1 MNCKF
6 LALAVADIEERIDI
20 SDELLEAYI
29 DPVYEKGKH
38 FSSQVLI
45 NGIVKDNTDEDT
57 LAGILQDYLR
67 EYVEF
72 AKVQK
77 VEFRT
82 TPIKK
87 NHGVYGFRRTG

>member
-1 MNCKF
+1 MNRKF

-29 DPVYEKGKH
+29 DPVYENGMQ
-38 FSSQVLI
+38 FSGQVLI
-45 NGIVKDNTDEDT
+45 NGTVKDNTDEDT

-72 AKVQK
+72 AKIQK

-82 TPIKK
+82 APIKK
-87 NHGVYGFRRTG
+87 NHGVYGLRLTG